1 MVATD
6 VIATQVVRA
15 LTTTVLQE
23 RGGLW
28 QSPRGR
34 LKKRLREAIGTA
46 PDEPLGVLES
56 LMAHA
61 DLSAF
66 DARRASVWWGRAYYV
81 LGVPAV
87 ILAATA
93 GATGLATT
101 TGRVVAAIIALVS
114 AGLTAA
120 ATFLNSGEQRKSSDR
135 LSAAWQELADDA
147 RLELLRRAQALKSG
161 KTAEDVLGFEY
172 WNRVLHLQ
180 RRKGRLLR
188 GDLVA
193 EESGAVQQTSNRR

>member
-1 MVATD
+1 MVVTD
-6 VIATQVVRA
+6 VLITQVARA
-15 LTTTVLQE
+15 LTTTVLDGSE
-23 RGGLW
+23 GLW

-46 PDEPLGVLES
+46 PEEPLGVLES
-56 LMAHA
+56 LMAQA

-66 DARRASVWWGRAYYV
+66 DARRASSRWSRAYYI

-87 ILAATA
+87 ILAAAA

-120 ATFLNSGEQRKSSDR
+120 ATFLNSEEQRKNSDR
-135 LSAAWQELADDA
+135 LGAAWQELADDA
-147 RLELLRRAQALKSG
+147 RLELLQRAQALKSG
-161 KTAEDVLGFEY
+161 KPAEEVLGFAY
-172 WNRVLHLQ
+172 WDRVLDLQ

-188 GDLVA
+188 GDAVA
-193 EESGAVQQTSNRR
+193 EEPKQAST

>member
-1 MVATD
+1 M
-6 VIATQVVRA
+6 
-15 LTTTVLQE
+15 
-23 RGGLW
+23 GPGL
-28 QSPRGR
+28 
-34 LKKRLREAIGTA
+34 
-46 PDEPLGVLES
+46 
-56 LMAHA
+56 
-61 DLSAF
+61 
-66 DARRASVWWGRAYYV
+66 YV

-87 ILAATA
+87 ILATAA

-114 AGLTAA
+114 AGLTAS
-120 ATFLNSGEQRKSSDR
+120 ATFLNSGEQRKTSDR

-161 KTAEDVLGFEY
+161 RTAEEVLGFEY

-188 GDLVA
+188 GDVVA
-193 EESGAVQQTSNRR
+193 EEAEAVPQAPSATGSAPVAPAGP

>member
-1 MVATD
+1 MTATEVVVAQ
-6 VIATQVVRA
+6 AARA
-15 LTTTVLQE
+15 LTTSFLDGRE
-23 RGGLW
+23 RLW
-28 QSPRGR
+28 QSPRAR

-56 LMAHA
+56 LMAEA

-66 DARRASVWWGRAYYV
+66 DARRSSLRWGRAYYI

-87 ILAATA
+87 ILATAA

-101 TGRVVAAIIALVS
+101 AGRVVAAIIALAS

-120 ATFLNSGEQRKSSDR
+120 ATFLNSGEQRRSQDR
-135 LSAAWQELADDA
+135 LGAAWQELADDA
-147 RLELLRRAQALKSG
+147 RLELLRRAQAIKSG
-161 KTAEDVLGFEY
+161 ASPGKVLGFAY
-172 WNRVLHLQ
+172 WDRVLDLQ

-188 GDLVA
+188 GDLST
-193 EESGAVQQTSNRR
+193 EQQQNAPKQATG